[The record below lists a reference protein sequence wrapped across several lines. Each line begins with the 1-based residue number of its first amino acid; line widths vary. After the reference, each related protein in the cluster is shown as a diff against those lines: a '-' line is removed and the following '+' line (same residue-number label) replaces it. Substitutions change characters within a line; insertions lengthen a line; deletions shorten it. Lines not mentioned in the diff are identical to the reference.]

1 MNSQQVFKVLGQSV
15 SRPDDEPSVVLQKA
29 TLLLISILTTLAGVV
44 WAIMYL
50 NLGHPRAAF
59 VPATYSVLI
68 SFAIVGCVATKRYRA
83 FVSLQLILIFIL
95 PFALH
100 YELGGLMASGVV
112 MVWGFLAPL
121 GSALFQ
127 SARSAAYWMVVFC
140 AAFMSFI
147 FLDGQFSQHAVEF
160 SQEVTIGFFAM
171 NLLGAL
177 GIVFVACRF
186 FVSLYESEFQRSEDL
201 LANIL
206 PSSVAKR
213 LKQGESTIVDGFQS
227 VTILFADLVGFTK
240 ACADAEPN
248 EVLELLN
255 EIFSIFDDLVE
266 KYDLEKIK
274 TIGDAYMVVGGLPV
288 ARDFHA
294 QDVARLALEMLESIE
309 QMNLGTSHPL
319 ELRIGIHTGPA
330 IAGVIGVKKFA
341 YDVWGDA
348 VNTASRMESHG
359 EPGKIQVSEETYS
372 LIQDHFV
379 FESRG
384 SVEVKGK
391 GMMNLFFL
399 EREL

>member
-1 MNSQQVFKVLGQSV
+1 MNSRRIFKVLGESV

-29 TLLLISILTTLAGVV
+29 TLLLISLLTTLAGVV
-44 WAIMYL
+44 WAVMYL
-50 NLGHPRAAF
+50 QLGHPRAAI
-59 VPATYSVLI
+59 VPSTYSVLI
-68 SFAIVGCVATKRYRA
+68 TFAIIGCVLTKRYRA
-83 FVSLQLILIFIL
+83 FVKLQLILIFML

-100 YELGGLMASGVV
+100 YELGGVMASGVV

-127 SARSAAYWMVVFC
+127 SARAAAYWMIVFC
-140 AAFMSFI
+140 GSFLTFI
-147 FLDGQFSQHAVEF
+147 ALDDHFSQHAIEF
-160 SQEVTIGFFAM
+160 SPSVTIGFFTM

-177 GIVFVACRF
+177 GIVFIACRF
-186 FVSLYESEFQRSEDL
+186 FVSLYETEFQRSEDL

-240 ACADAEPN
+240 ACAGAEPN
-248 EVLELLN
+248 EVLQLLN

-294 QDVARLALEMLESIE
+294 QDVARLALEMLEAIE
-309 QMNLGTSHPL
+309 QVNIEAAHPL

-359 EPGKIQVSEETYS
+359 EPGKIQVSEETYD
-372 LIQDHFV
+372 LIQNHFV

-384 SVEVKGK
+384 SIEVKGK
-391 GMMNLFFL
+391 GMMNLYFL
-399 EREL
+399 ERQL